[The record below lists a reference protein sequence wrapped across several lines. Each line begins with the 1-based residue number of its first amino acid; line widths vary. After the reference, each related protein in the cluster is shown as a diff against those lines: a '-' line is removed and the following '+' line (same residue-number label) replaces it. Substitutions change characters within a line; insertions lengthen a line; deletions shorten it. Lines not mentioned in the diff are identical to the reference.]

1 MQDIERMK
9 EENGN
14 KIKVLD
20 KQYQE
25 LISNHEQNNSLLL
38 KELKVTN
45 IEDGLS
51 SIKGLIISVSE
62 LK

>member
-1 MQDIERMK
+1 MK